1 MPEQPPAPTF
11 TRRTGAEPFFSARAR
26 TFLAARS
33 VIVTMGSSELL
44 GLPAAAGSLLDGVLD
59 AEARTKLVLGVI
71 DGGLLDEGQA
81 LRVDDDVEA
90 VLGEDLVGR
99 ALVVEGDLVLVAGAA
114 GRGDLE
120 AQGLALDRL
129 LGLHEILDLLGGFR
143 RDGEHR
149 RAPSL
154 LRSDINSIP
163 SRPSG

>member
-59 AEARTKLVLGVI
+59 AEAGAGHVLDEI

-90 VLGEDLVGR
+90 KQKEDQDGR
-99 ALVVEGDLVLVAGAA
+99 AQDVEGDLVLVAGAA
-114 GRGDLE
+114 G
-120 AQGLALDRL
+120 
-129 LGLHEILDLLGGFR
+129 
-143 RDGEHR
+143 
-149 RAPSL
+149 
-154 LRSDINSIP
+154 
-163 SRPSG
+163 